1 MAILLVAFQEGIA
14 FIYRQEGKELQNLVA
29 TRKRNVKL
37 FGKREKS
44 EYFPFVIKVQF
55 ECVLQETLCTHLKK
69 KDGITILIFTN
80 SDYSECYFTD
90 T

>member
-1 MAILLVAFQEGIA
+1 MVILLVVFQERIA
-14 FIYRQEGKELQNLVA
+14 FIYRWEGKELQNLVA

-37 FGKREKS
+37 FGKRGKS

-55 ECVLQETLCTHLKK
+55 KCVLQETCTCLKK
-69 KDGITILIFTN
+69 KDGITFHIFTN